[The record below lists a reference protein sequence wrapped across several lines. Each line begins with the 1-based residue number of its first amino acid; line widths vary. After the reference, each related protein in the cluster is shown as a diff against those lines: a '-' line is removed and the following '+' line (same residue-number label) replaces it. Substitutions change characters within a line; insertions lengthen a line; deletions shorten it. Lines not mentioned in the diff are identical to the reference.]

1 MQPYEY
7 TDEELVHMTTVQL
20 RNLLEQHIISPEQHH
35 EFRSRRRRLQNRKY
49 ARRCAKK
56 KQTEVAELTYAT
68 QNESSA
74 IKLLRQQ
81 LLSLNMSIDRIE
93 RQIQHL
99 TKIKNEESLA
109 SSPHSLRMLSADGAE
124 LGYALVVGNRSAEVD
139 PRETGSASVVG
150 LTRTALLPT
159 HSIVKPEGSDFTDNT
174 NTPTNSPN
182 QLGRPMTP
190 PKNTTHLRRAPPQQS
205 AGACFSLS
213 TGRQATDIRRT
224 APALSMLRQP
234 PLLVS
239 PAGGGLTRSGRSLA
253 D

>member
-81 LLSLNMSIDRIE
+81 LLSLNMSIDRLE

-99 TKIKNEESLA
+99 AKIKNEESLA
-109 SSPHSLRMLSADGAE
+109 SLPHSLRMLSADGVE
-124 LGYALVVGNRSAEVD
+124 LGYALVVGNRAAKVE
-139 PRETGSASVVG
+139 PKETKPVSVVK
-150 LTRTALLPT
+150 LSRTLLLPS
-159 HSIVKPEGSDFTDNT
+159 HSTEGSELTDNT
-174 NTPTNSPN
+174 DIPTNSPG

-190 PKNTTHLRRAPPQQS
+190 PGCTNHLGQAPSQQS
-205 AGACFSLS
+205 ASACFSLS
-213 TGRQATDIRRT
+213 AGRQPTDIRRT
-224 APALSMLRQP
+224 APALSMLKRT

-239 PAGGGLTRSGRSLA
+239 PAGGGLTRGGRSLA